1 MEITFGVLLWA
12 VRIAFLLLL
21 YLFLFRAFGVLQRAM
36 ATERAQ
42 SKPLGTL
49 VVERNPSRTPR
60 VGERFALRAT
70 NAIGRDAGNDISLPD
85 EAASARHATLEM
97 RAAEKTAFDR
107 SQLAVPVAFIVL
119 AVGLHLFLVVRGFR
133 GDQLLLPM
141 AAALSAIGLVLV
153 QRLASSLLANQLQ
166 WTLIAAG
173 AFIATILIPRDVT
186 ALPRFKWMWALLGV
200 ALLVS
205 PLLPVIGR
213 EVNGARIWIG
223 VGRVTFEPWEAVK
236 ILLVI
241 FFAGYLEEYRE
252 VIAHPRR
259 FGPIPIP
266 PVPYLLPILAMWL
279 FAMLVVVFEKDL
291 GAALLFL
298 GIFLAMLYLAT
309 GESFYTLIGIVLML
323 IGGVVVYHAF
333 GHVQVRV
340 DTWLKPFSEDLR
352 FGAGYQIVQ
361 RLFAL
366 ANGERFGAGLGNGMP
381 DRIPVVWSDFVFN
394 AFAEETGF
402 AGALALLSFY
412 LLFVY
417 RGMLIALR
425 APTPFLQLLAG
436 GLSFIVALQTL
447 VIVGGN
453 ARLIPLTGVTLPFV
467 AYGGSSLVTNWM
479 LVGLLMRVS
488 DLTARARG
496 TE

>member
-1 MEITFGVLLWA
+1 MT
-12 VRIAFLLLL
+12 LLLRRGSEL
-21 YLFLFRAFGVLQRAM
+21 RL
-36 ATERAQ
+36 
-42 SKPLGTL
+42 L
-49 VVERNPSRTPR
+49 VWV
-60 VGERFALRAT
+60 A
-70 NAIGRDAGNDISLPD
+70 AIAVTGSVAV
-85 EAASARHATLEM
+85 A
-97 RAAEKTAFDR
+97 AAETTAFDR
-107 SQLAVPVAFIVL
+107 SQLAVPVVFIAL
-119 AVGLHLFLVVRGFR
+119 AVALHVFLVARGFR
-133 GDQLLLPM
+133 GDQILLPM
-141 AAALSAIGLVLV
+141 AAVLSAIGLILV
-153 QRLASSLLANQLQ
+153 QRLASSLLAQQLT
-166 WTLIAAG
+166 WTVIAAG
-173 AFIATILIPRDVT
+173 AFIATLLIPRDLT
-186 ALPRFKWMWALLGV
+186 ALARFKWTWALLGV
-200 ALLVS
+200 LLLVS

-223 VGRVTFEPWEAVK
+223 LGRVSFEPWEAVK
-236 ILLVI
+236 ILLVV

-259 FGPIPIP
+259 LGPIPIP
-266 PVPYLLPILAMWL
+266 PVPYLLPILAMWA
-279 FAMLVVVFEKDL
+279 FAMLVVIFEKDL

-309 GESFYTLIGIVLML
+309 GEAFYTLIGIVLL
-323 IGGVVVYHAF
+323 VGGGVVVYHAF

-340 DTWLKPFSEDLR
+340 DTWLHPFSEDLR

-361 RLFAL
+361 GLFAL
-366 ANGERFGAGLGNGMP
+366 GNGGLLGAGLGNGMP

-402 AGALALLSFY
+402 AGALALLSLY

-436 GLSFIVALQTL
+436 GLSFIVAFQTL

-453 ARLIPLTGVTLPFV
+453 ARLIPLTGITLPFV

-479 LVGLLMRVS
+479 LVGLLIRVS
-488 DLTARARG
+488 DLTARIRG